1 MLLQYCLCVSHGRGF
16 ANNISKEGRM
26 VFRIRNDKGFLFSK
40 GILDAMKQKAR
51 IENRVIFMFM
61 VERWH

>member
-1 MLLQYCLCVSHGRGF
+1 
-16 ANNISKEGRM
+16 M

-51 IENRVIFMFM
+51 LENRVIFMFM